1 MVESNLT
8 IIVIFVLYLVMMLA
22 IGLMAYKKTSNTEDY
37 FLGGRKLGSWVVSLS
52 AQASD
57 MSGWMLMGVPG
68 LAYTTGISGV
78 WIAVGLTLGTWA
90 NWKFV
95 SRRLRNHTEVASDSL
110 TLPDY

>member
-1 MVESNLT
+1 MSCQGGKSLVESNLT

-57 MSGWMLMGVPG
+57 MSGWMLIETIKIY
-68 LAYTTGISGV
+68 L
-78 WIAVGLTLGTWA
+78 
-90 NWKFV
+90 
-95 SRRLRNHTEVASDSL
+95 E
-110 TLPDY
+110 